1 LNILV
6 IPCWYPNKN
15 STDKLMGIYH
25 KEFCEALAKN
35 KDINVN
41 MLYIDRQRLNAP
53 IKYLFMKKKE
63 IINEDGYNVYMTK
76 ELDIHKISDKWQLKR
91 YCKKME
97 TAFLEYLKDN
107 PKPDVI
113 HAQVTIP
120 SGYAATKIGEKYN
133 IPVLITEHAH
143 AKRFFVGVNKEYGD
157 YVRSHA
163 HITTVS
169 KFMAKELKEIGINAS
184 VLSNLVDLDTF
195 KKKRTK
201 INSLRLVVV
210 SALREGKRIDDVIES
225 LKVIK
230 EKDKNI
236 DARLTVVGDGFLED
250 YYKNRC
256 HELEMDQYVDF
267 VGRKTK
273 KEISDILMENNILVI
288 GSEFETFA
296 ISGIEALA
304 SGMPVVSTKCNG
316 PEEYID
322 SKCGKLVPVGDIN
335 KLSEA
340 ILDVYKNLDNYD
352 ISYMQSVADK
362 YSSKAVTK
370 KAIEIYKGLLQ
381 GKNNW
386 IWDRAMI

>member
-1 LNILV
+1 MNILV

-25 KEFCEALAKN
+25 KEFCHALAKN

-63 IINEDGYNVYMTK
+63 VIEEENYKVYMARQ
-76 ELDIHKISDKWQLKR
+76 LDIHKISDKWQLKR
-91 YCKKME
+91 YCRVME
-97 TAFLEYLKDN
+97 HAFLEYLKDN

-113 HAQVTIP
+113 HAQVTVP

-157 YVRSHA
+157 YVRNNA
-163 HITTVS
+163 RITTVS
-169 KFMAKELKEIGINAS
+169 KFMAKELDSIGIPCG
-184 VLSNLVDLDTF
+184 VLPNLVDLDTF

-201 INSLRLVVV
+201 IKDLRIIVV
-210 SALREGKRIDDVIES
+210 SALREGKKIDSIIEA
-225 LKVIK
+225 LKAIK
-230 EKDKNI
+230 EKDKKLN
-236 DARLTVVGDGFLED
+236 AKLTVVGDGFLED
-250 YYKNRC
+250 YYKARC
-256 HELEMDQYVDF
+256 HELEMDEYVDF

-273 KEISDILMENNILVI
+273 EEIADLLMKNNILVI
-288 GSEFETFA
+288 GSDFETFA

-304 SGMPVVSTKCNG
+304 SGMPVVSTKCLG

-322 SKCGKLVPVGDIN
+322 PLCGKLVPVGDPN
-335 KLSEA
+335 MMADA

-352 ISYMQSVADK
+352 IKYLQSVADK
-362 YSSKAVTK
+362 YSSSRVTK
-370 KAIEIYKGLLQ
+370 EAIKIYKELIKAQNLK
-381 GKNNW
+381 KN
-386 IWDRAMI
+386 

>member
-1 LNILV
+1 MNILV

-25 KEFCEALAKN
+25 KEFCHALAKN

-63 IINEDGYNVYMTK
+63 VIEEENYKVYMTRQ
-76 ELDIHKISDKWQLKR
+76 LDIHKISDKWQLKR
-91 YCKKME
+91 YCRVME
-97 TAFLEYLKDN
+97 HAFLEYLKDN

-113 HAQVTIP
+113 HAQVTVP

-157 YVRSHA
+157 YVRNNA
-163 HITTVS
+163 RITTVS
-169 KFMAKELKEIGINAS
+169 KFMAKELDSIGIPCG
-184 VLSNLVDLDTF
+184 VLPNLVDLDTF

-201 INSLRLVVV
+201 IKDLRIIVV
-210 SALREGKRIDDVIES
+210 SALREGKKIDNIIEA
-225 LKVIK
+225 LKAIK
-230 EKDKNI
+230 EKDKKLN
-236 DARLTVVGDGFLED
+236 AKLTVVGDGFLED
-250 YYKNRC
+250 YYKARC
-256 HELEMDQYVDF
+256 HELEMDEYVDF

-273 KEISDILMENNILVI
+273 EEIADLLMKNNILVI
-288 GSEFETFA
+288 GSDFETFA

-304 SGMPVVSTKCNG
+304 SGMPVVSTKCLG

-322 SKCGKLVPVGDIN
+322 PLCGKLVPVGDIH
-335 KLSEA
+335 KMADA

-352 ISYMQSVADK
+352 IKYLQSVADK
-362 YSSKAVTK
+362 YSSSRVTRD
-370 KAIEIYKGLLQ
+370 AIKIYKELIKAQNLK
-381 GKNNW
+381 KN
-386 IWDRAMI
+386 